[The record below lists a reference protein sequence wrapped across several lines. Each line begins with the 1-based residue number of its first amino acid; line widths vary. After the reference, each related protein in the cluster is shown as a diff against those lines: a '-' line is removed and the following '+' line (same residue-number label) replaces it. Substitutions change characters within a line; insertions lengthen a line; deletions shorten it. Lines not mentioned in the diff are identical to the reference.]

1 MNPSAKPAASP
12 PRGGKGKPMGPVR
25 LVLWTLGILAIIA
38 VGTTV
43 ATIVWFYVPDTPR
56 SVLEKKYMNS
66 QSFYETVA
74 GIRLRVRENG
84 PKTAP
89 AIIMLHGFGSSLE
102 TWHYWEAPLSK
113 SYRVVRY
120 DLPGFGLTGEDPSGV
135 YNDERDMEILNA
147 LMDRL
152 KIQKAIIIGSSSGG
166 QIAWKFAAFHP
177 DRVDRLVL
185 VSPDGFADKS
195 AYGRKP
201 VFPAIFDLFQFVSPD
216 LVLRQ
221 AMSSAYYDH
230 QRLTDKAYA
239 RTRDL
244 MLAPGVRGAMIDRL
258 RQNVLVDPAPIL
270 ARIRAPTLV
279 MWGRQ
284 DSLEPFEN
292 AQKFTDGIP
301 GAKLVVFPKLGH
313 IPFREDPDASLKP
326 LVAFL
331 NATAPTTAR

>member
-1 MNPSAKPAASP
+1 MASAPFSTARASP
-12 PRGGKGKPMGPVR
+12 SVWPAKDGAWCWLALRQ
-25 LVLWTLGILAIIA
+25 LVCIPDARSIA
-38 VGTTV
+38 V
-43 ATIVWFYVPDTPR
+43 
-56 SVLEKKYMNS
+56 L
-66 QSFYETVA
+66 
-74 GIRLRVRENG
+74 L
-84 PKTAP
+84 
-89 AIIMLHGFGSSLE
+89 
-102 TWHYWEAPLSK
+102 
-113 SYRVVRY
+113 
-120 DLPGFGLTGEDPSGV
+120 
-135 YNDERDMEILNA
+135 A

-152 KIQKAIIIGSSSGG
+152 GVARASLVGNSMGG
-166 QIAWKFAAFHP
+166 RIAWTFAAEHP
-177 DRVDRLVL
+177 ERMDKLVL